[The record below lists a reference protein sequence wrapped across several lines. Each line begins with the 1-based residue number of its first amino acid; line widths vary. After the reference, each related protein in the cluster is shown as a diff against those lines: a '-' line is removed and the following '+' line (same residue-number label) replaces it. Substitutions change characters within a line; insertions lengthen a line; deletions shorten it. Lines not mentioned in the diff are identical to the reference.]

1 MMSSTVWLRT
11 MAEKKVMMPITTI
24 APNKGCDEDSQETAD
39 AAKEGEGHADDQG
52 ARTGNYQEYQGAVE
66 P

>member
-1 MMSSTVWLRT
+1 MSPEFALSHALKIQLIIRTERFYNTV
-11 MAEKKVMMPITTI
+11 P
-24 APNKGCDEDSQETAD
+24 GCSAD